1 MQKRITLLVVA
12 SVLIVL
18 VSMSVISYISVR
30 ASIDNSLQSRLALA
44 SIIGENI
51 DYVLRRNIARLR
63 EAAAA
68 APLEGLEAVRALRDA
83 YERSIFT
90 EGVFAFD
97 ADGRVTLRY
106 PPKSGAGVSLFDI
119 PAAKETL
126 QGGGTLVS
134 GAVSSSSGEG
144 MSLYVI
150 VPVKRAGRM
159 AGAVGGEID
168 PANYMFTQIIT
179 SVSALKNTRVE
190 LIDSQGV
197 IISSND
203 PGRILTNSDHDKFL
217 SNLISQKK
225 TAVGECH
232 RCHDQGGQPAPKRS
246 DTLVFAPLPSAPWGI
261 SIREPRETVFAP
273 ATIMRNAFI
282 VMGLIY
288 VATAVF
294 LAMSLSNSIV
304 RPIQTLTRATK
315 KIAREELSEPIE
327 IPRDDELGAL
337 ARSFDTMRVRLSES
351 LGSVRKYGV
360 ELEKRVLDR
369 TYELQK
375 QRKQLATLL
384 DQVIRAQEEERK
396 RIARELHD
404 ETSQSILALGM
415 SLELAALALMD
426 NRLKPETLLESR
438 KKAEQ
443 MLEGINRLIH
453 DLRPP
458 ALDDLGLNSAIRWLL
473 ETRLASQGI
482 SCRLEPCEGALE
494 KSDDLMDKTTELR
507 LFRVIQ
513 EAVINIARHA
523 RAKNVTVSITCG
535 ESTLKVDI
543 IDDGVG
549 FDIDEVFLAIEA
561 GPDAGFGLIGMRERV
576 AHLDGKLDIWSEPGE
591 GTRVTIKIPIGKKRD
606 DDS

>member
-30 ASIDNSLQSRLALA
+30 ASIDDSLRSRLALA

-51 DYVLRRNIARLR
+51 DYVLQRNVTRLK
-63 EAAAA
+63 EVSAS
-68 APLEGLEAVRALRDA
+68 GLAGPGASLALRDA
-83 YERSIFT
+83 YEHSIFT
-90 EGVFAFD
+90 EGVFALD
-97 ADGRVTLRY
+97 AAGRVTMRY
-106 PPKSGAGVSLFDI
+106 PPRSGDSGGLLGI
-119 PAAKETL
+119 PSARETL
-126 QGGGTLVS
+126 HGGGTLVS
-134 GAVSSSSGEG
+134 GAFQSSRGEG
-144 MSLYVI
+144 MSLYVL
-150 VPVKRAGRM
+150 VPLMNGD
-159 AGAVGGEID
+159 GAVGGEID

-179 SVSALKNTRVE
+179 SVSALENTRVE

-203 PGRILTNSDHDKFL
+203 PARILTNSDHDKFL
-217 SNLISQKK
+217 SNLIAQKK
-225 TAVGECH
+225 SAVGECH
-232 RCHDQGGQPAPKRS
+232 RCHDQGGAPAPRQS
-246 DTLVFAPLPSAPWGI
+246 DTLVFAPLSKAPWGI
-261 SIREPRETVFAP
+261 CIREPQETIFAP

-282 VMGLIY
+282 VMGLVY

-304 RPIQTLTRATK
+304 RPIQALTRAAK
-315 KIAREELSEPIE
+315 KLAREELSEPIE

-337 ARSFDTMRVRLSES
+337 AKSFDTMRMRLSES
-351 LGSVRKYGV
+351 MASVRGYGV

-415 SLELAALALMD
+415 SLELASLALMD
-426 NRLKPETLLESR
+426 NRLEPETLLESR

-443 MLEGINRLIH
+443 MLDGINRLIH

-458 ALDDLGLNSAIRWLL
+458 VLDDLGLNSAIRWLL

-482 SCRLEPCEGALE
+482 SSRLEPCEGQLE
-494 KSDDLMDKTTELR
+494 KSDGLMDKTTELR

-523 RAKNVTVSITCG
+523 RAKNVTVSIACG
-535 ESTLKVDI
+535 ESRLKVDI

-549 FDIDEVFLAIEA
+549 FDAGEVFRAIES
-561 GPDAGFGLIGMRERV
+561 GPDAGFGLIGMKERV
-576 AHLDGKLDIWSEPGE
+576 AHLDGTLDVSSEPGK
-591 GTRVTIKIPIGKKRD
+591 GTRVTIEIPISKRKND
-606 DDS
+606 NA